1 MRRYC
6 FALDLKNDKKLIKN
20 YIEHH
25 KNVWPEVIESFN
37 NLGIVEVSLYN
48 IENRLFMI
56 INCNSNFSIENKKK
70 RDLKNSKVK
79 KWEELMNNF
88 QKLIPNTPKG
98 EKWRLMDKIF
108 SVSPIE

>member
-6 FALDLKNDKKLIKN
+6 FALDLKNDKKLINN

-37 NLGIVEVSLYN
+37 NLGIVELSLYN

-79 KWEELMNNF
+79 KWE
-88 QKLIPNTPKG
+88 
-98 EKWRLMDKIF
+98 
-108 SVSPIE
+108 

>member
-1 MRRYC
+1 M
-6 FALDLKNDKKLIKN
+6 
-20 YIEHH
+20 
-25 KNVWPEVIESFN
+25 IESFN
-37 NLGIVEVSLYN
+37 NLGIVELSLYN

-56 INCNSNFSIENKKK
+56 INCNSNFSIENKTE

-79 KWEELMNNF
+79 KWEELMNSF

-108 SVSPIE
+108 SVNPIE